1 MKKEVQSI
9 SELERVVELQVTS
22 REVSQLER
30 GGVELERAATNN
42 VLELETGILKR
53 EVVSNMQECRYE
65 TDILVYCVNNYHASD

>member
-22 REVSQLER
+22 REVSQLG

-42 VLELETGILKR
+42 GLELETGILKR
-53 EVVSNMQECRYE
+53 EVVSNMQECGYE